1 LTCLKNMALTDWLY
15 KQFEW
20 KNWFG
25 KNNFKKMKILISV
38 MAGFFLMNMAF
49 AQNEEALK
57 KIEAA
62 RIGLITERLG
72 LTAEQAEKFWPLYN
86 EYTEKVKEFR
96 RELVTARQG
105 VDLSTATEAE
115 KRMLI
120 EKGLKLKEMESTIE
134 RDYSERLLRV
144 ISSQQMLGL
153 KKAEDDFREM
163 LLQRLQNQREQ
174 RIEGQRG
181 GKPQERI
188 DRRRN

>member
-1 LTCLKNMALTDWLY
+1 MALTDWLY

-38 MAGFFLMNMAF
+38 MAGFFLMNVAF

-188 DRRRN
+188 DRRKN